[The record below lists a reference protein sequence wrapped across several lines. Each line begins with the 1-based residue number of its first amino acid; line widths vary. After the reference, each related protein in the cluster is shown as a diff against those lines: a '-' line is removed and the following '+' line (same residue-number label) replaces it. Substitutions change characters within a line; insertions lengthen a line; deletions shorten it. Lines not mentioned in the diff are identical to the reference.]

1 VARGL
6 LESDDGYSICLLE
19 AASYQTGG
27 QVRHLFA
34 MIVIHNQPAD
44 IPGPYLAHYKDL
56 SDDCRHTLIHRCG
69 IAEPTDEQISDR
81 YLLELQRIFS
91 SHDLTLDALGLPLP
105 SPNAVLETV
114 PRLIVEESSYDI
126 AQLEQTVDD
135 GLKKANVE
143 QASVY
148 NKVM

>member
-1 VARGL
+1 
-6 LESDDGYSICLLE
+6 
-19 AASYQTGG
+19 
-27 QVRHLFA
+27 
-34 MIVIHNQPAD
+34 
-44 IPGPYLAHYKDL
+44 
-56 SDDCRHTLIHRCG
+56 
-69 IAEPTDEQISDR
+69 
-81 YLLELQRIFS
+81 LELQRIFS